1 MINKNNLRK
10 LPFMSDLQ
18 IQIDNLQKENVAMK
32 TQLSQNQQGVEG
44 LVAQLEAHKGMLG
57 EQLNQGLAL
66 RAEMVRLNKL
76 LQLATVDAQAKTEQV
91 KTLTQQLA
99 DANAK
104 IASMSALPENQPQ
117 DVQVPAA

>member
-76 LQLATVDAQAKTEQV
+76 LQLATVDAQAKSEQV